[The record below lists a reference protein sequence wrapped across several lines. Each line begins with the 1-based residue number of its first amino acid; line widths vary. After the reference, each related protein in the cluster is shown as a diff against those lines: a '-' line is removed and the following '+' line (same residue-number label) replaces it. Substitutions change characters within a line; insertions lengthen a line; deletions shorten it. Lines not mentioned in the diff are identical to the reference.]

1 MTHSKTPLKGK
12 TVSDLEFMTGA
23 WRGEKEDDIFEEH
36 WTSEIKNNKTGMFR
50 WMKGDEIFVYEIM
63 AFVENDG
70 NLQLLLRHFDKSF
83 TAWEEKET
91 PLVFLLTELTDNK
104 AVFISSSKPD
114 GGFLQYELIDS
125 KTLRFADLESD
136 GSLSFELLFSK
147 IY

>member
-36 WTSEIKNNKTGMFR
+36 WTPEIKNNKTGMFR

-70 NLQLLLRHFDKSF
+70 NLQFLLRHFDKSF

-104 AVFISSSKPD
+104 AVFVSSTTPD

-125 KTLRFADLESD
+125 KTLRFSDFESD
-136 GSLSFELLFSK
+136 GSLSFELLFHK
-147 IY
+147 LY

>member
-23 WRGEKEDDIFEEH
+23 WRGEKEDDIFEE
-36 WTSEIKNNKTGMFR
+36 
-50 WMKGDEIFVYEIM
+50 
-63 AFVENDG
+63 
-70 NLQLLLRHFDKSF
+70 QHFDKSF

-104 AVFISSSKPD
+104 AVFVSSTTPD

-125 KTLRFADLESD
+125 KTLRFSDFESD
-136 GSLSFELLFSK
+136 GSLSFELLFHK
-147 IY
+147 LY